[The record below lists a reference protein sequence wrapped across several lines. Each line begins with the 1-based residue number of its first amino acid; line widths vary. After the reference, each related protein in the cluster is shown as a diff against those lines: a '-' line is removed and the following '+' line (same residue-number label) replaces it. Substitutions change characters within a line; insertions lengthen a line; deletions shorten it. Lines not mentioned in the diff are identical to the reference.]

1 MFVAFRRREQ
11 KNGNPEDRHL
21 VSYRTALQSK
31 AHTAATTSERVEPFA
46 AEFAPGF

>member
-1 MFVAFRRREQ
+1 LLLSSE
-11 KNGNPEDRHL
+11 
-21 VSYRTALQSK
+21 SK